1 MTSTSALQ
9 ALRPSQGVHSAA
21 PTRSSSRAS
30 RLDVPGPGH
39 PARFRSLISTAGL
52 LARGSPPASAFPG
65 VPQWHSVEARRL
77 QLRGQL
83 RIKNQRFA
91 PHSLFALPVAE
102 KRPSAWKLRAGGL
115 RCQRGQTGGG
125 QIGFALG
132 RSSFIVAPSS
142 VFDENR
148 ERECGKDVTFEAA
161 AAPATVCG

>member
-21 PTRSSSRAS
+21 PTRYSSRAS

-65 VPQWHSVEARRL
+65 VAQWHSVEARRL

-83 RIKNQRFA
+83 RICTAFPLGSSRCREETVESGNYALA
-91 PHSLFALPVAE
+91 PSNVNAGKFDLPHG
-102 KRPSAWKLRAGGL
+102 KLRL
-115 RCQRGQTGGG
+115 
-125 QIGFALG
+125 
-132 RSSFIVAPSS
+132 
-142 VFDENR
+142 
-148 ERECGKDVTFEAA
+148 
-161 AAPATVCG
+161 